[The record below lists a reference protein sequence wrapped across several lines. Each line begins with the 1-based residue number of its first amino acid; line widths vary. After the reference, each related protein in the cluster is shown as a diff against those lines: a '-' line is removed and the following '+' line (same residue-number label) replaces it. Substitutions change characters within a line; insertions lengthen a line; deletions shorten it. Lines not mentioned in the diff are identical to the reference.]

1 MLTYF
6 PTPYPGEWWYS
17 VLCRYHVRTGNEKMQ
32 TTVRE
37 LFGDKEQAS
46 MGAVFPNA
54 GILRVLDRLPRN
66 LFSIREIILQHT
78 LFPYYTRFHN
88 LETKKDML
96 RRLSTGETFVITC
109 VRRFAERAKWQPR
122 YCPVCVQ
129 EDRKSY
135 GEAYWHITH
144 QIPMMEVCP
153 VHGCK
158 LAASPEVQASHMS
171 YTFYPL
177 DDVDAVAP
185 EYPPLKSWQRTMSQ
199 ILSDYQTLPIEA
211 GATDGYSNL
220 AIAVGNMGYEALQ
233 KHSPHTILE
242 AKKVYSDMAEF
253 YGRELVERIFGPRE
267 NTYTINKT
275 CKWGMQVPERY
286 AMLQCFAGLD
296 TKIMFSSERLQNR
309 YEEQLLQYQ
318 ESGKRYGRKQLA
330 KALGIRPSRLDV
342 LTEKYGIQPAWTRN
356 GSEIGEEDFQKVAVR
371 FTETEYAAFKQAM
384 GNSDYRYNSHFAK
397 HCIMAYIQ
405 EHCTDGSN

>member
-6 PTPYPGEWWYS
+6 PTPFPGEWWYS

-88 LETKKDML
+88 LETKEAML
-96 RRLSTGETFVITC
+96 RRLSAGETFVITC
-109 VRRFAERAKWQPR
+109 VRRFAERSKWQPR

-135 GEAYWHITH
+135 GEAYWHIVH

-158 LAASPEVQASHMS
+158 LAVSPGVQASHMS

-177 DDVDAVAP
+177 DDIDAAAP
-185 EYPPLKSWQRTMSQ
+185 EYLPLKSWQQTISQ
-199 ILSDYQTLPIEA
+199 ILRDYQSLPIEA

-242 AKKVYSDMAEF
+242 AKKVYSDMAAF

-286 AMLQCFAGLD
+286 ALLQCFAGLD
-296 TKIMFSSERLQNR
+296 TKTMFSSARLQSR

-318 ESGKRYGRKQLA
+318 KSETAYGKKQLA
-330 KALGIRPSRLDV
+330 AEMGIRLSQLDI
-342 LTEKYGIQPAWTRN
+342 LTEKYGIQPPWTR
-356 GSEIGEEDFQKVAVR
+356 GRAGTDETELQKISVR

-384 GNSDYRYNSHFAK
+384 ENSGCRYNSHFAK
-397 HCIMAYIQ
+397 HCILAYIQ
-405 EHCTDGSN
+405 ELDAGNVD